1 MAKLTI
7 AAVILVLAA
16 AMSLT
21 EAENVPQC
29 VSKLISC
36 SDYLKSN
43 TTPGAGCC
51 NAIKD
56 AVTNDFTCLC
66 TLYNDPSVL
75 ESYNVT
81 IPAALQLTHDCGI
94 IINFNNCTNAMS
106 PTGSTVP
113 PPPGQ
118 AGGDGGA
125 ADRIVWTGVTSLL
138 LFLAFAVLF

>member
-16 AMSLT
+16 TMSLT
-21 EAENVPQC
+21 EAQNTQTC
-29 VSKLISC
+29 ASNLIPC
-36 SDYLKSN
+36 ATYLNSN
-43 TTPGAGCC
+43 TTPGADCC

-56 AVTNDFTCLC
+56 AVNNDLTCLC
-66 TLYNDPSVL
+66 NLYKDPDVFKSL
-75 ESYNVT
+75 NISL
-81 IPAALQLTHDCGI
+81 PAALQLAGKCGV
-94 IINFNNCTNAMS
+94 NNSLSSCTNAQS

-118 AGGDGGA
+118 AGSDGA

-138 LFLAFAVLF
+138 LFLAVAVLF

>member
-16 AMSLT
+16 TMSLT
-21 EAENVPQC
+21 EAQNIP
-29 VSKLISC
+29 SC
-36 SDYLKSN
+36 ASSLTPCASYLNTN
-43 TTPGAGCC
+43 TTPGTDCC

-56 AVTNDFTCLC
+56 AVANQLTCLC
-66 TLYNDPSVL
+66 NLYNDPEVL
-75 ESYNVT
+75 KLFNISL
-81 IPAALQLTHDCGI
+81 PAALQLSRNCGV
-94 IINFNNCTNAMS
+94 NNSLSGCANALS
-106 PTGSTVP
+106 PTGSVP

-118 AGGDGGA
+118 AGSDGA